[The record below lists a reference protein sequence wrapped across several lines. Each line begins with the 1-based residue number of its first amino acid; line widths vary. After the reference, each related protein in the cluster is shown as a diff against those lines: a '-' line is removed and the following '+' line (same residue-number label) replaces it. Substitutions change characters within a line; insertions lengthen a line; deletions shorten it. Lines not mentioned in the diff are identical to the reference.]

1 MLMLRPLWL
10 LALLPLALLLWALWR
25 RSRSDASIW
34 NRLVDPHL
42 LPHLLVGETGSPRRW
57 PLILLGVGWL
67 LLVLALAGPVWE
79 RLPQPVFATT
89 SQRVILLDLSPSLN
103 AADLKPSR
111 LARARFEIL
120 DLLRASTEGQV
131 ALLAFGP
138 EPFVVSPLTGDAKTI
153 ADQIPQLTTDL
164 IPVPGPRRTDLALRF
179 AGDLLERA
187 GARNG
192 ELILVTDDAGNL
204 AGALEMA
211 RALQS
216 AGHRLS
222 VLAVGTAKGAPVP
235 ASGGG
240 FVQDAAGAIQIARL
254 DPEPLRELARAGGG
268 RYLEAEIG
276 DGDTRILTAGGGTLG
291 ERIDQ
296 TELVADQ
303 WREEG
308 PWLLL
313 ILLPLAAL
321 AFRRGWLVP
330 AVALIL
336 VLPPTPGQA
345 VGWSDLWQRP
355 DQQAARDFAAGDTQA
370 AAERFQDPAWQAAA
384 RYRSGDFQGAL
395 DALSGLQG
403 AETDYNRGNALAR
416 LGRLDEA
423 VKAYEQALQ
432 QDPNQADA
440 RHNLDLVRKTLE
452 QQRPPESQP
461 DPSQQDDPQKQGE
474 GTDQS
479 QKDQEPGE
487 QDSQDGA
494 DDQADG
500 QGQGQSSSSETQA
513 KADQN
518 DQASEPDTGTAD
530 QQPAPSDHD
539 GSSPD
544 ASDFGRDALKP
555 EQTPDAPLDASGTA
569 AASQNDQ
576 PSDDQPDRPGV
587 AQSSLTPQER
597 EQQEAMEAQLRRVPD
612 DPAGLLRQRFLLQ
625 HLRREGRLP

>member
-120 DLLRASTEGQV
+120 DLLRVSTEGQV
-131 ALLAFGP
+131 ALLAFSP

-153 ADQIPQLTTDL
+153 ADQVPQLTTDL

-235 ASGGG
+235 AAGGG
-240 FVQDAAGAIQIARL
+240 FVQDATGAIQIARL

-276 DGDTRILTAGGGTLG
+276 DGDTRILTAGGALG

-330 AVALIL
+330 VVALIL

-452 QQRPPESQP
+452 QKRPPESQP